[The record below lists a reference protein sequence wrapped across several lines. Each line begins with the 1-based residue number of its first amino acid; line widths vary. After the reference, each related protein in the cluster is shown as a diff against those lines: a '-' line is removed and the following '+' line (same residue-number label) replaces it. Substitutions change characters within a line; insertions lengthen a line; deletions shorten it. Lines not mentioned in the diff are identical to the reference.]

1 MAKLPRSPIS
11 EGVTNQ
17 YRPVREA
24 RASGADPVGQA
35 MEQAGN
41 AGFEIAS
48 RMADAKI
55 AADAASAEIG
65 LRSDL
70 DKLRRELEADSETA
84 PEQLESVYRERAS
97 KIVADRTSGMQSP
110 ALRRAFGAQSAAS
123 VESGVIDIRDVTR
136 RKQVSS
142 ARAEALVLFDNY
154 EKTTTDVLN
163 YTKPADGGPSLAEKD
178 RDTAIGL
185 IERQRQAGIWDE
197 DTAVEQTLKA
207 RAVYDL
213 GLSNSHVFAIDAE
226 LDKGDA
232 ASIARADAYFMKH
245 SGEITQEQREKVRDF
260 IEVKKNEGIAVT
272 VSDELWTQ
280 SGENYG
286 EFLKLIR
293 EDKRITSPDQL
304 LAAEARGAQ
313 RMNQRDAAEKE
324 KYDADLKTGMASV
337 VNGKRPPAS
346 WFATASPLAVDRI
359 QTELRQRQEQSLRI
373 ASMTPDQK
381 AEAKAV
387 SASNYLDLSAQL
399 GDSELVMAGLDAI
412 LADPQLQERYQNMT
426 LEDQNKFRETVEK
439 AQGTGGVPADKTLK
453 AYKDVIAL
461 VNVYAPSLGT
471 KRAGFTS
478 IPVTLEEDF
487 LGVGEGTPGDAYI
500 NQSRKKT
507 PAAIA
512 LEGALFGLVQEEL
525 TRTNG
530 APIDQERAQ
539 QLTAL
544 AFAQAGEDPKTG
556 QTRYPISEDVAAG
569 DLQTKLR
576 TETISF
582 RRDNPDIWSK
592 ATARIRSQYPAASE
606 AMILEEAKIL
616 QRQVERRAFNESIDY
631 GSGAFTR
638 SGEN

>member
-55 AADAASAEIG
+55 ATDAANAEIG

-97 KIVADRTSGMQSP
+97 KMVADRAGAMQSP
-110 ALRRAFGAQSAAS
+110 ALRRAFGTQSAATL
-123 VESGVIDIRDVTR
+123 ENGAIDMRDVTR

-142 ARAEALVLFDNY
+142 ARAEALVLFDNF

-185 IERQRQAGIWDE
+185 IERQRRAGIWDE

-286 EFLKLIR
+286 EFLRLIR

-337 VNGKRPPAS
+337 VLGKRPPAS

-359 QTELRQRQEQSLRI
+359 QTELRSRQEQSLRI
-373 ASMTPDQK
+373 AGMTADEK
-381 AEAKAV
+381 AAMKDT
-387 SASNYLDLSAQL
+387 SASNYLSLTAQL
-399 GDSELVMAGLDAI
+399 TDPELVLAGREAI
-412 LADPQLQERYQNMT
+412 LADPGLRSIYDNM
-426 LEDQNKFRETVEK
+426 LPDDQNKFDKMVIDAK
-439 AQGTGGVPADKTLK
+439 GTGGVPADKTLK
-453 AYKDVIAL
+453 EYKSVMAL
-461 VNVYAPSLGT
+461 T
-471 KRAGFTS
+471 GFMYEGLDK
-478 IPVTLEEDF
+478 IR
-487 LGVGEGTPGDAYI
+487 GAGEGDPGVARVSA
-500 NQSRKKT
+500 NRKKSET
-507 PAAIA
+507 AVA
-512 LEGALFGLVQEEL
+512 LEGLILKRTGEEL
-525 TRTNG
+525 ARTGG
-530 APIDQERAQ
+530 APIEIDAAKRI
-539 QLTAL
+539 T
-544 AFAQAGEDPKTG
+544 AQAILEVTTNPKTG
-556 QTRYPISEDVAAG
+556 KSTYAMDPNVQMDIVETSA
-569 DLQTKLR
+569 R
-576 TETISF
+576 TQIISF
-582 RRDNPDIWSK
+582 RRDNPDIWSE
-592 ATARIRSQYPAASE
+592 ATRLAGPDANDAV
-606 AMILEEAKIL
+606 ILEKARRLQAGIMAKQAMGAL
-616 QRQVERRAFNESIDY
+616 
-631 GSGAFTR
+631 SGLFSR
-638 SGEN
+638 PEGE

>member
-17 YRPVREA
+17 YRPVQEA

-35 MEQAGN
+35 MEQAGD

-55 AADAASAEIG
+55 ATDAANAEIG

-84 PEQLESVYRERAS
+84 PEQLESVYRERAT
-97 KIVADRTSGMQSP
+97 KMVADRAGAMQSP
-110 ALRRAFGAQSAAS
+110 ALRRAFGTQSAAS
-123 VESGVIDIRDVTR
+123 VESGVINIRDVTR

-163 YTKPADGGPSLAEKD
+163 YTKPEDGGPSLAEKD

-185 IERQRQAGIWDE
+185 IERQRRAGIWDE

-226 LDKGDA
+226 LERGDA

-313 RMNQRDAAEKE
+313 RMNQRDAADKE
-324 KYDADLKTGMASV
+324 KYDADLETGMASV
-337 VNGKRPPAS
+337 VSGKRPPAS

-359 QTELRQRQEQSLRI
+359 QTELRTRQEQSLRI
-373 ASMTPDQK
+373 AGMTASEK

-387 SASNYLDLSAQL
+387 SERNYLSLTASLTDPQ
-399 GDSELVMAGLDAI
+399 LVMAGRDAV
-412 LADPQLQERYQNMT
+412 LADPVIREAYDNM
-426 LEDQNKFRETVEK
+426 LLDDQNKFDKMIIDAR
-439 AQGTGGVPADKTLK
+439 GTGGVPADKTLK
-453 AYKDVIAL
+453 AYRDVVAL
-461 VNVYAPSLGT
+461 VGVYAPDLGT
-471 KRAGFTS
+471 KRVGFGST
-478 IPVTLEEDF
+478 PVTLETDF
-487 LGVGEGTPGDAYI
+487 MGVGEGTPGDAYV

-507 PAAIA
+507 PAALA
-512 LEGALFGLVQEEL
+512 LEGEVMRLVGEEL
-525 TRTNG
+525 QRTGG
-530 APIDQERAQ
+530 APITDARAKQ
-539 QLTAL
+539 IVAL
-544 AFAQAGEDPKTG
+544 GYAAAGEDPKTG
-556 QTRYPISEDVAAG
+556 QTKYPVPADIASGVIATDA
-569 DLQTKLR
+569 R
-576 TETISF
+576 TQIINF
-582 RRDNPDIWSK
+582 RRDNSAIWTK
-592 ATARIRSQYPAASE
+592 ATQIVRSQYPDASD
-606 AMILEEAKIL
+606 ALVLEEAKIL
-616 QRQVERRAFNESIDY
+616 QRQVERRAFDEGIDY

-638 SGEN
+638 SGAN